1 MTREIATWLT
11 DNRVGNNS
19 VVDHDDQSSLH
30 CVIVST
36 DVMSVN
42 EGGHSPRAPKV
53 PGASKVPGAPKIC
66 LKILCRY
73 TAHKILSSAINWP
86 QKVICSVDKV
96 IFSVI
101 SRTGGGV

>member
-19 VVDHDDQSSLH
+19 VADHDDQSSLH

-53 PGASKVPGAPKIC
+53 PGAPKIC
-66 LKILCRY
+66 LKILCWY
-73 TAHKILSSAINWP
+73 IAHKILSSAINWP